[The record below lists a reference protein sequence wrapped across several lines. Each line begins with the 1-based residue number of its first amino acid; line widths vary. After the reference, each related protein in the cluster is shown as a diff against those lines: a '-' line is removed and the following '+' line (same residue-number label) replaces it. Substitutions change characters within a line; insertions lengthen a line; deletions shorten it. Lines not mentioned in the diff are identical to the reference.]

1 MKIRLFL
8 ATSAILFLLP
18 GCGSSATPEELK
30 AAAEIPCKSAEA
42 YFDAPFLG
50 VAGKTRQNLAI
61 VAADSFSKVADV
73 DPMFE
78 RFVAYFKSVNS
89 EGYASMR
96 PTSDSADVMN
106 QNNIDIEIRWLCE
119 YRTPEY
125 RAENPD

>member
-1 MKIRLFL
+1 MKVRLFL
-8 ATSAILFLLP
+8 ATSAILFLLS

-50 VAGKTRQNLAI
+50 VAGETRQNLAI
-61 VAADSFSKVADV
+61 VAAKGFSEVADL

-78 RFVAYFKSVNS
+78 RFVAFFKSVNS
-89 EGYASMR
+89 EGNVSMR
-96 PTSDSADVMN
+96 PTSDSSDVMN
-106 QNNIDIEIRWLCE
+106 QNNIDTELRWLCE

-125 RAENPD
+125 RAQNPD

>member
-8 ATSAILFLLP
+8 ATSATLFLLS

-50 VAGKTRQNLAI
+50 VTGESRQNLAI
-61 VAADSFSKVADV
+61 VTAKSFSEVEGV

-78 RFVAYFKSVNS
+78 RFVAFFKSVNS
-89 EGYASMR
+89 EGYVSMR

-106 QNNIDIEIRWLCE
+106 QNNIDTEIRWLCE

-125 RAENPD
+125 RAQNPD